1 MRWYD
6 YIAVFWFAN
15 QIAVGFLYLNMI
27 TLLFGVLGYK
37 IYEDYRIGKY

>member
-1 MRWYD
+1 MRWFD
-6 YIAVFWFAN
+6 YVAVFWFAN
-15 QIAVGFLYLNMI
+15 QIAAGFLYLNMI